1 MISKSIL
8 IISAVSV
15 SVLLLISIVFA
26 VTVYS
31 APTSSAGAIEK
42 VSSSGE
48 SCYEKMLGYARIG
61 AYQDEETFNSALS
74 YCNSRSGL

>member
-15 SVLLLISIVFA
+15 SVMLLISVVFA

-31 APTSSAGAIEK
+31 APTSSTGAIVK
-42 VSSSGE
+42 ASSGE
-48 SCYEKMLGYARIG
+48 SCYEKILGYARIG
-61 AYQDEETFNSALS
+61 AYQDKETFKLALS
-74 YCNSRSGL
+74 YCSPLSGV